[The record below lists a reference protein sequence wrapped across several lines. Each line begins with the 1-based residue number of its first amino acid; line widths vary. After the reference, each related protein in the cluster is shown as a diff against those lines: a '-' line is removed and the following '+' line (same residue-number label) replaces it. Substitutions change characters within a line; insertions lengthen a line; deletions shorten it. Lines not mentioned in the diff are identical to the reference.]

1 MKIIS
6 NVKLKDRAKKKK
18 SWFQYFIVFLAPL
31 SPRHGVR
38 AEEELVL
45 VKAKHP
51 AASPEDRS
59 SLLLT

>member
-6 NVKLKDRAKKKK
+6 NVKLKDRAKKK
-18 SWFQYFIVFLAPL
+18 SWFQYFIVLLAPL